1 MNFDTRLNHIW
12 WTLRLTFGLV
22 PIVAGLDKYF
32 NLLTNWEQY
41 LNPAIPGMLH
51 LSPLAFMHMVGI
63 VEICAGVL
71 VLTPITG
78 YASYI
83 VMLWLVGIAGNL
95 LVQGRFLDIAVR
107 DIVLAVAA
115 YSLAR
120 LTQVRQDATQQVRV
134 TKADI
139 AMQRI

>member
-51 LSPLAFMHMVGI
+51 LSPVAFMHIVGVI
-63 VEICAGVL
+63 EIAAGVL

-83 VMLWLVGIAGNL
+83 VMLWLLSIAGNL
-95 LVQGRFLDIAVR
+95 LAQGKFFDIAVR
-107 DIVLAVAA
+107 DIVLAIAA

-120 LTQVRQDATQQVRV
+120 LTQVRAESVSDVGAQKT
-134 TKADI
+134 DI
-139 AMQRI
+139 AMQRA

>member
-1 MNFDTRLNHIW
+1 MNFDSRLNNIW

-41 LNPAIPGMLH
+41 LNPAIPGLLH
-51 LSPLAFMHMVGI
+51 LSPVAFMHIVGVI
-63 VEICAGVL
+63 EIAAGVL

-78 YASYI
+78 YASWI
-83 VMLWLVGIAGNL
+83 VMVWLLSIAGNL
-95 LVQGRFLDIAVR
+95 LAQGRYFDIAVR
-107 DIVLAVAA
+107 DIVLAIAA

-120 LTQVRQDATQQVRV
+120 LTQVRAESANEVLVAKTDVV
-134 TKADI
+134 
-139 AMQRI
+139 MQRI

>member
-1 MNFDTRLNHIW
+1 MNFDTRLNNIW

-41 LNPAIPGMLH
+41 LSPAIPGLLH
-51 LSPLAFMHMVGI
+51 LSPVAFMHIVGI
-63 VEICAGVL
+63 IEIAAGVL

-78 YASYI
+78 YASWI
-83 VMLWLVGIAGNL
+83 VMLWLLSIAGNL
-95 LVQGRFLDIAVR
+95 LAQGKFFDIAVR
-107 DIVLAVAA
+107 DIVLAIAA

-120 LTQVRQDATQQVRV
+120 LTQVRAESVSEVGTAK
-134 TKADI
+134 TDI
-139 AMQRI
+139 AMQRV